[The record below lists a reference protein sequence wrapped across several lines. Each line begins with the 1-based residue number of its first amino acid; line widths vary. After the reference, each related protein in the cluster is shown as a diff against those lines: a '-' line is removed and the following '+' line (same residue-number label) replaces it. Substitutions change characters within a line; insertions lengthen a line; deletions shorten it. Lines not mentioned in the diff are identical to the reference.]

1 MQLYL
6 IRHAESENNA
16 MPAYQRIED
25 PAITSRGRLQSE
37 YLAKW
42 TSTLTIDTLITSPFR
57 RSIQTTRFIVDQSP
71 QRVHVWHNVFERG
84 GCFRGHGPDATEGG
98 PGMGRESIEKEFSA
112 LPHDCIIDET
122 ITSAGWWAGNRR
134 ETDDQA
140 HTRAGVVIERLIQS
154 FGASGKTI
162 VAVIHADFKRCL
174 LAKMLSDVTDVEK
187 MGALVNTGITRL
199 EYDGH
204 AWKLHWL
211 NSATH
216 LPSRLVTGNET

>member
-16 MPAYQRIED
+16 MPPYQRIED
-25 PAITSRGRLQSE
+25 PAITPRGRLQSE

-42 TSTLTIDTLITSPFR
+42 TSTLAIDTLITSPFR

-71 QRVHVWHNVFERG
+71 QCVHVWHNVFERG

-140 HTRAGVVIERLIQS
+140 NTRAEVVTERLIQS

-174 LAKMLSDVTDVEK
+174 LAKMLSQVTDVEK
-187 MGALVNTGITRL
+187 VGAFVNTGITKL
-199 EYDGH
+199 EFDGH
-204 AWKLHWL
+204 SWKLHWL
-211 NSATH
+211 NSASH
-216 LPSRLVTGNET
+216 LPSRLVTGIET